1 MIFRNITAIRLYDL
15 WYNGI
20 PNQEIKPFR
29 YFNAQN
35 DLTEVKCRK
44 ALSEAKT
51 IVSKLVTYLPYNIL
65 TLNINDKALI
75 KAYEDLVNQI
85 KEKDNS
91 SSRDYFTMN
100 YRSLYTILCKHKLIK
115 TNHAV

>member
-1 MIFRNITAIRLYDL
+1 M

-29 YFNAQN
+29 YFDAQN

-51 IVSKLVTYLPYNIL
+51 IVSKLVTYLPDNML
-65 TLNINDKALI
+65 TLDINDKAMI
-75 KAYEDLVNQI
+75 KAYEDLVNKL
-85 KEKDNS
+85 KEKDN

-100 YRSLYTILCKHKLIK
+100 YRSHYTLLCKHKLIK
-115 TNHAV
+115 TNQVDR